1 MRESFE
7 GVGVE
12 GFVQK
17 SPVSNFLEE
26 KTAQEYHQSLL
37 QFINIRISIH
47 VFLVVSAQ
55 NNPANSVGFP
65 ADHR

>member
-1 MRESFE
+1 MGGS
-7 GVGVE
+7 
-12 GFVQK
+12 VQK

-26 KTAQEYHQSLL
+26 KTAQEYHQRLL

-47 VFLVVSAQ
+47 VFLAVSAQ